1 MRMTR
6 KKGLDNRGSTLI
18 LVVICAAFIMILSSV
33 ILSLTVTNR
42 QMKRIEHDIKDN
54 FYSAETALDEIKAGL
69 EEHVAASLE
78 EAYAGILDEFTS
90 LTEQEKR
97 DKMNKDFL
105 DKLQE
110 CLSMGVGAGFY
121 NINMLEGFLRVPVT
135 LDIAPGENLLKRD
148 GDNSITLMNVK
159 IAYEDDQGYFTTIST
174 DILIGASPTS
184 FSLSFTSPA
193 FSEYALIA
201 DKQIRLDGTGL
212 ANGAKAKGSIYS
224 GEGGLLIDNS
234 KLGIDDARNVV
245 SRGDIDVE
253 SNSVLTID
261 DKPSIWVNNIKVNSD
276 TTNEFE
282 LDIDGK
288 CYVADNL
295 TINGNKSKVR
305 VKGEYYGYSYESYN
319 DMAPSP
325 SLTAQGNSAIVIN
338 GKNAGLEFKDMD
350 ALMISGRAF
359 LSSDYVGDTD
369 GIYTG
374 ESITVKEMQ
383 LAYFIPKDYI
393 WCGSNPV
400 TYDEYLAK
408 PSGDLEVDFTRSSTF
423 PINIE
428 DYADGFLNLHYVH
441 HGEKYKYYYLKF
453 KSEAKA
459 NEYMQKYFEEF
470 ANGSS
475 EVLDIDELVG
485 RNVESI
491 IIDDTIS
498 NIFLTAGNI
507 LTYRANTS
515 DFINSSVDY
524 GGLSLTAMESLSK
537 QLAKRYDS
545 MTRNLKVTASNPP
558 FDYSSLYNSIID
570 RGKVDISPSVTRC
583 FAEVD
588 GVSSFVYIINN
599 PSSTYYINNI
609 PLDERKGIVI
619 ANGSVCV
626 NTDYQGLILADED
639 IELKAGVT
647 VTASKELVEGILRLG
662 NPDINRY
669 FRSYASFTAPSPG
682 PSSSAIAIKDMISF
696 ENWKKNK

>member
-33 ILSLTVTNR
+33 ILSLSVTNR

-78 EAYAGILDEFTS
+78 QAYAGILDEFTS
-90 LTEQEKR
+90 LTEEEKR

-105 DKLQE
+105 DNLE
-110 CLSMGVGAGFY
+110 ARLSLGADFY
-121 NINMLEGFLRVPVT
+121 NINMLKDFLRASSTV
-135 LDIAPGENLLKRD
+135 DITPGENLLVRN
-148 GDNSITLMNVK
+148 GDSSIRLMNVK
-159 IAYEDDQGYFTTIST
+159 VAYEDDQGYYTTIST
-174 DILIGASPTS
+174 DILIGTAPTS

-282 LDIDGK
+282 IDIDGK
-288 CYVADNL
+288 CYVADDL

-374 ESITVKEMQ
+374 ESISVKEMQ

-408 PSGDLEVDFTRSSTF
+408 PPGDLEVDFTRSSTF
-423 PINIE
+423 PINIG

-441 HGEKYKYYYLKF
+441 HGERYKYYYLKF

-470 ANGSS
+470 DNGSS

-485 RNVESI
+485 RNVDSI

-515 DFINSSVDY
+515 DLINSSVDY
-524 GGLSLTAMESLSK
+524 GGLSITAMESLSK

-545 MTRNLKVTASNPP
+545 MTSNLKVTATNPP

-570 RGKVDISPSVTRC
+570 RGEVDISPTVTRC

-599 PSSTYYINNI
+599 PGSTYYINNI
-609 PLDERKGIVI
+609 PLDERKGIII

-626 NTDYQGLILADED
+626 DTDYQGLILADED

-647 VTASKELVEGILRLG
+647 VTASRELVEGILRLG
-662 NPDINRY
+662 DPDINRY
-669 FRSYASFTAPSPG
+669 FRGYASFTAPSPG
-682 PSSSAIAIKDMISF
+682 PSSSAIAIKDMIAF